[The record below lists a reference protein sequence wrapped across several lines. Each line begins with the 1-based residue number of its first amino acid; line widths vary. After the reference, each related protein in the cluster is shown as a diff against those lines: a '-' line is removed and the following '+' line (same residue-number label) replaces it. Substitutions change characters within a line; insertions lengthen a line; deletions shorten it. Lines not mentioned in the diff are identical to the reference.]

1 MEEKDVGEIE
11 EARLTIIGL
20 RDICIYIENG
30 KIKNISREVF
40 CVFAAILKE
49 VLRLLE
55 EYEERIKR

>member
-11 EARLTIIGL
+11 ETRLIIIGL

-30 KIKNISREVF
+30 KIENISREVF
-40 CVFAAILKE
+40 CVFAVILKE

-55 EYEERIKR
+55 EYVERINR